1 MSYKV
6 TVIAD
11 FNGKVYVGADKRPLA
26 LNAASPIAETK
37 LYSSQIPFV
46 VTAKAPDGRVV
57 ITTKRKAKK
66 NGWTILRDYNNNII
80 NEIHPE
86 EAEVQYSYTSIL
98 RVRQEAMADGI
109 EYCAKQLPDSL
120 LLVKNAWLE
129 EVAKLRGQS

>member
-11 FNGKVYVGADKRPLA
+11 FNGRIYLGADKRPLA
-26 LNAASPIAETK
+26 LETASPIAEVK
-37 LYSSQIPFV
+37 LYSSQIPFAV
-46 VTAKAPDGRVV
+46 SAKAPDGKVI

-66 NGWTILRDYNNNII
+66 NGWVILRDHENKII
-80 NEIHPE
+80 NDIGPE
-86 EAEVQYSYTSIL
+86 ESETAFSYSSLL

-120 LLVKNAWLE
+120 RLIKQGWMREAN
-129 EVAKLRGQS
+129 KLRR